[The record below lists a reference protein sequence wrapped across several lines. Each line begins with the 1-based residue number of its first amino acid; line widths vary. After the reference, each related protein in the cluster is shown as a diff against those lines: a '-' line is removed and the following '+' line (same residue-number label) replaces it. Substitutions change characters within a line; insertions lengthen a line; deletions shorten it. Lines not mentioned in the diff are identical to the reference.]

1 MLLALAKA
9 RKHYRGVSHNPP
21 VGALIIKN
29 NKIIGLGAHEKF
41 GGAHAEI
48 NALKDAERR
57 QESVEGA
64 TIYITLEPCNHRGKT
79 GPCTEAII
87 NSKINKVIIAEED
100 NKNGG
105 LQYLNT
111 HGIETQILPNEEA
124 KNLIKPWKIFNS
136 CGMPSIDIAVHLGLN
151 GKIIEHD
158 SYLDNK
164 IQSLLQKNTQELISD
179 IESINSDKNYH
190 FGYYLKNSKDLSLLN
205 NLLKDK
211 KAYLANLYIL
221 RSLNFPQNGPNLTLS
236 PELYDNVL
244 SLKKLSKFK
253 NYILE
258 QYINNK
264 PCLLES

>member
-1 MLLALAKA
+1 MQLALSKA
-9 RKHYRGVSHNPP
+9 RKHYRDVLHNPP

-57 QESVEGA
+57 QESVEGS
-64 TIYITLEPCNHRGKT
+64 TIYITLEPCNHSGKT
-79 GPCTEAII
+79 GPCTEAIL
-87 NSKINKVIIAEED
+87 NSKIKKVIIAEED

-105 LQYLNT
+105 LQYLKS
-111 HGIETQILPNEEA
+111 HGIETEILPNEEA
-124 KNLIKPWKIFNS
+124 RNLIKPWKIFNS
-136 CGMPSIDIAVHLGLN
+136 SGMPSIDIAVHLGLN
-151 GKIIEHD
+151 GKI
-158 SYLDNK
+158 LDVNSNLDKK
-164 IQSLLQKNTQELISD
+164 IQSLLQKNTQEVISD
-179 IESINSDKNYH
+179 IKSINSDKNYH

-205 NLLKDK
+205 NLLKEN
-211 KAYLANLYIL
+211 KAYLANLYIF

-236 PELYDNVL
+236 PQLYDNVL
-244 SLKKLSKFK
+244 SLKKVSKFK
-253 NYILE
+253 NCILE